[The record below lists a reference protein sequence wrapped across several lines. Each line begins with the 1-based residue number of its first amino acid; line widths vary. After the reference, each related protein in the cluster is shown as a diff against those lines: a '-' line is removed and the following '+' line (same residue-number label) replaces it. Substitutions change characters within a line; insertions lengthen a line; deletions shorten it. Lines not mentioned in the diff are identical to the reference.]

1 MCTSIHLYAQ
11 AFCSTPTENSVFLSR
26 LTNYRSSTYNDSTF
40 CLRVYFHVIR
50 KTNGSGASIIQ
61 NNISEAY
68 NLLNEDFNPHGIFL
82 FGTDMSILLTIPI
95 ITIILVL
102 IYTM

>member
-68 NLLNEDFNPHGIFL
+68 NLLNEDFNPHGIF
-82 FGTDMSILLTIPI
+82 FIWDRYVDWI
-95 ITIILVL
+95 V
-102 IYTM
+102 